1 MRIVLTGIN
10 GYIGSHLARRL
21 LERGF
26 SVIGIDLNDSNIKWF
41 NDQDKFSFL
50 KYDITNSRIHYG
62 NIEDTDVL
70 IHCAAL
76 IHRRSQDLSKSNYF
90 KVNTQGTINILAA
103 LNHKK
108 LKQIIFLSTVSV
120 YGEGNRSAP
129 ANENTSVSP
138 VDFYGQS
145 KAEAENYIMNYSQ
158 EKGINFTI
166 FRLTPVYG
174 KDFLM
179 NLKKRVC
186 LGNERLFFRI
196 AKGNQ
201 KMSLCSVNNVI
212 DVVTSSI
219 GNEACFNEIFI
230 LSDRNN
236 YQANEV
242 IDAVKKIL
250 RRTKKRTY
258 SIPLFL
264 PEIILHCLSL
274 AAPNAGKSLRYH
286 FGKIAT
292 DCVYSGD
299 KLRSKG
305 LATRW
310 NLMNTLLDPA
320 ASIVDGKTHF

>member
-1 MRIVLTGIN
+1 MKILVTGVN
-10 GYIGSHLARRL
+10 GYIGSKIAQAL
-21 LERGF
+21 LEKSHKVLGLDVV
-26 SVIGIDLNDSNIKWF
+26 SSNIDSMI
-41 NDQDKFSFL
+41 NDPNFHFIKN
-50 KYDITNSRIHYG
+50 DIKKLENIG
-62 NIEDTDVL
+62 NHTDSVEIL

-76 IHRRSQDLSKSNYF
+76 VHNNSQDLSKSNYF

-103 LNHKK
+103 LDHKK

-120 YGEGNRSAP
+120 YGEGSRGVP
-129 ANENTSVSP
+129 ANENTPLSP

-145 KAEAENYIMNYSQ
+145 KAEAEHYIMNYSQ

-186 LGNERLFFRI
+186 LCNERIFFRI
-196 AKGNQ
+196 ASGHQ

-230 LSDRNN
+230 LSDGNN
-236 YQANEV
+236 YQTSEV
-242 IDAVKKIL
+242 IDTVKKIL
-250 RRTKKRTY
+250 RQTKKRTY
-258 SIPLFL
+258 SISLFL
-264 PEIILHCLSL
+264 PEITLRCVSL
-274 AAPNAGKSLRYH
+274 ASPNIGRHLRYR
-286 FGKIAT
+286 FGKIAD

-299 KLRSKG
+299 KLYSKG
-305 LATRW
+305 LDTRW
-310 NLMNTLLDPA
+310 NLTNTLLD
-320 ASIVDGKTHF
+320 SVTDGKTHF

>member
-10 GYIGSHLARRL
+10 GYLGSHLARRL
-21 LERGF
+21 LKRGF
-26 SVIGIDLNDSNIKWF
+26 SVIGIDLNDSLIKWF

-50 KYDITNSRIHYG
+50 KYGITNSRAYY
-62 NIEDTDVL
+62 NEIEDTDVL

-76 IHRRSQDLSKSNYF
+76 VRRRSQDLSRSNYF
-90 KVNTQGTINILAA
+90 KVNTQGTINILSA

-120 YGEGNRSAP
+120 YGEGSRGVP
-129 ANENTSVSP
+129 ANENTPVSP
-138 VDFYGQS
+138 ADFYGES
-145 KAEAENYIMNYSQ
+145 KAEAENYIMNYSRK
-158 EKGINFTI
+158 KGISFTI
-166 FRLTPVYG
+166 FRLAPVYG
-174 KDFLM
+174 KDFLR

-186 LGNERLFFRI
+186 FGNERFFFRF
-196 AKGNQ
+196 AEGNQ
-201 KMSLCSVNNVI
+201 KMSLCSVNNVV
-212 DVVTSSI
+212 DAVTSSI

-236 YQANEV
+236 YRANEV

-264 PEIILHCLSL
+264 PEIVLRCVSF
-274 AAPNAGKSLRYH
+274 AAPNKGKSLRYQ

-299 KLRSKG
+299 KLHSKG
-305 LATRW
+305 LGAPW
-310 NLMNTLLDPA
+310 NLMNTL
-320 ASIVDGKTHF
+320 F

>member
-1 MRIVLTGIN
+1 MKIFVTGVN
-10 GYIGSHLARRL
+10 GYIGSKITQAL
-21 LERGF
+21 LEKGHQVLGLD
-26 SVIGIDLNDSNIKWF
+26 VISSNIDSMINETNFHFIKA
-41 NDQDKFSFL
+41 
-50 KYDITNSRIHYG
+50 DIKNVENIGNETNAV
-62 NIEDTDVL
+62 EVL

-76 IHRRSQDLSKSNYF
+76 VHRRSQDLSKSNYF

-186 LGNERLFFRI
+186 LGSERFFFRI
-196 AKGNQ
+196 DRGNQ

-258 SIPLFL
+258 LIPLFL
-264 PEIILHCLSL
+264 PEIALHCLSL

-320 ASIVDGKTHF
+320 ASIVDGKTYF